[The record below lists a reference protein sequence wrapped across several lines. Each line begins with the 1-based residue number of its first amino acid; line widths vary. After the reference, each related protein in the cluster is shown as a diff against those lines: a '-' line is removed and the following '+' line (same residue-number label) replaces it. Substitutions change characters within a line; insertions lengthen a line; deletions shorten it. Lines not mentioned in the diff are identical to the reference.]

1 MFADAAS
8 NLSPKG
14 IAAMKPPIY
23 LSLVLAVSLAACG
36 QQESPPTVSQET
48 PTAAPQPVAAA
59 DDGERTYREV
69 CMACHATGVAGAP
82 KTGDAEGWNKLLAEG
97 QATVTAH
104 GWVGVRGMPAK
115 GGRADLAL
123 EDFARATAW
132 MARSAG
138 VDWPNPDEAMM
149 ATIRD
154 EEVKRIAELQA
165 RP

>member
-1 MFADAAS
+1 MTSRRYLALA
-8 NLSPKG
+8 
-14 IAAMKPPIY
+14 IA
-23 LSLVLAVSLAACG
+23 LSLAACG
-36 QQESPPTVSQET
+36 KQEPAPAAVEVPPSVVA
-48 PTAAPQPVAAA
+48 PATATD

-69 CMACHATGVAGAP
+69 CMVCHGSGVAGAP
-82 KTGDAEGWNKLLAEG
+82 KTGDAEGWAKLIDEG
-97 QATVTAH
+97 QAVVTAH

-138 VDWPNPDEAMM
+138 GDWPNPDDAMM
-149 ATIRD
+149 AAIRD
-154 EEVKRIAELQA
+154 EEAKRIKELRA

>member
-1 MFADAAS
+1 
-8 NLSPKG
+8 
-14 IAAMKPPIY
+14 MKHAIY
-23 LSLVLAVSLAACG
+23 LSLVLAATLAACG
-36 QQESPPTVSQET
+36 QQESAPTASQET
-48 PTAAPQPVAAA
+48 PAAAPPPVAAT
-59 DDGERTYREV
+59 DDGERTYREI

-82 KTGDAEGWNKLLAEG
+82 KTGDTEGWAKLFAEG
-97 QATVTAH
+97 QEIVTAH

-115 GGRADLAL
+115 GGRADLGL

-138 VDWPNPDEAMM
+138 GDWQAPDEAMM

>member
-1 MFADAAS
+1 MPLHRCLA
-8 NLSPKG
+8 
-14 IAAMKPPIY
+14 
-23 LSLVLAVSLAACG
+23 LVVALSLAACG
-36 QQESPPTVSQET
+36 KQEPAPPVVEA
-48 PTAAPQPVAAA
+48 PPPPAAPSPVAAV

-69 CMACHATGVAGAP
+69 CMVCHGTGVAGAP
-82 KTGDAEGWNKLLAEG
+82 RTGDAAGWAKLLDEG
-97 QATVTAH
+97 QAVVTAH

-138 VDWPNPDEAMM
+138 GDWPSPDEAMM
-149 ATIRD
+149 AAIRD
-154 EEVKRIAELQA
+154 EEAKRIEELRA